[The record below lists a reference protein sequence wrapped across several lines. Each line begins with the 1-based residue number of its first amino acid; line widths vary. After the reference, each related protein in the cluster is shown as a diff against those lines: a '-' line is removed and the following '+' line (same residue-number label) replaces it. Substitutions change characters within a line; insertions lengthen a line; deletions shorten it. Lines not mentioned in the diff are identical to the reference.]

1 MRMTRRNWA
10 THLAA
15 VSLASLLA
23 AATLPVAAQGQPGP
37 KPVAATDSALKEVVI
52 TGSLIPRPKEET
64 AVPTSTITAEDLRT
78 KGFATVADAL
88 QQASFSSGS
97 VQGAQFVN
105 GFTPGAQTLSL
116 FGLSPSYVKYL
127 IDGRP
132 MSDYPALYNGT
143 DVVSSISGIREEM
156 VDHIDI
162 LPGGQS
168 SLYGSDAIA
177 GVINVVLK
185 KHLDAPVVDLRLT
198 GFQNG
203 GGTDRRISL
212 ANSFEFGRFT
222 VLAGVQYQNTDPVW
236 AFQRDLTSQYF
247 GGGTSPAVA
256 ERDWLVLDP
265 FVPIYYFQDPNNC
278 TLADSQFGNT
288 TGKQSR
294 ANRQLDSNGNLTQP
308 GYFCGTFK
316 DAYYTLNNGTESTQ
330 AYLHAT
336 ANITGSMQLYSDV
349 IYSNEIVRFGTGTRF
364 WQTTDP
370 LYPFGVIYDP
380 NIDDYV
386 QLQHIFS
393 PEESGG
399 LANMVNPDTTN
410 ALRATLGVEGDLP
423 WGHWTYD
430 LGFTH
435 TEQRLVEGTR
445 VLFTAPLEAYYAN
458 ILGPNL
464 GPDRYGNGIPTF
476 MPNYAAFYT
485 PLTPAQY
492 ATLGGLALSGSG
504 TEDNML
510 RGQLT
515 NSHLFKLPGGDA
527 GIAVVAEGGDQGW
540 RYKPDPR
547 FLNGG
552 TWGYTASIGDGHRSR
567 YAVTGERR
575 LPLVQKLTMTTSARY
590 DAYQVAGKSGSKG
603 TYNLGL
609 EFRPVPSLLL
619 RGRYGTAF
627 KTPTLSDEF
636 QGQSGFFQTLNDYY
650 WCQLNNFPI
659 SACPNAPISVFGTT
673 EGNPALKPINAKVW
687 DFGIVW
693 APSKALSA
701 TVDYLHWSIDNEVS
715 QQNSDQLLITE
726 NQCRTGVLDI
736 NSPTCVAALA
746 QVHRNAFNLITS
758 IDTPKINVANETVN
772 AVIAN
777 VRYDL
782 AVGVGHLIFNLNW
795 NDMLKHT
802 NQLFPGD
809 PIRDALS
816 DPTWS
821 TEFKSK
827 TDLSTTWAS
836 GDWSS
841 TLYIDYHGKSPNY
854 IATVNGYSDPLAA
867 NLAPWVVTNLS
878 ISYQWSRQLQ
888 LTGTVVNLTDRAPP
902 FDNSYPGTTAQPYD
916 IFNYDVFG
924 RAVRVEANYKF
935 R

>member
-1 MRMTRRNWA
+1 MRVTRRNWTA
-10 THLAA
+10 RFVA

-23 AATLPVAAQGQPGP
+23 ATTLPAAGQSPPGQQ
-37 KPVAATDSALKEVVI
+37 AARDSALEEVVI

-64 AVPTSTITAEDLRT
+64 AVPTSTITAEELRT

-97 VQGAQFVN
+97 VQGAQFVG

-143 DVVSSISGIREEM
+143 DVITSISGIPEEM

-177 GVINVVLK
+177 GVVNVVLK
-185 KHLDAPVVDLRLT
+185 KRLDAPVLDLRLS

-212 ANSFEFGRFT
+212 ANSFQLGRFT
-222 VLAGVQYQNTDPVW
+222 VLAGVQYQNTDPIW
-236 AFQRDLTSQYF
+236 AFQRDLTSPYF
-247 GGGTSPAVA
+247 GGGTSAAVA
-256 ERDWLVLDP
+256 ERDWLVYSP
-265 FVPIYYFQDPNNC
+265 FSGTYYFQDPNNC
-278 TLADSQFGNT
+278 RLVDPQFGYT
-288 TGKQSR
+288 TGEQQR
-294 ANRQLDSNGNLTQP
+294 AHRAPNGVDP
-308 GYFCGTFK
+308 GHYCGTFN
-316 DAYYTLNNGTESTQ
+316 DSYNTINNGQESTQ
-330 AYLHAT
+330 LYLHAT
-336 ANITGSMQLYSDV
+336 ANVTGSMQAYSDLLYSHELV
-349 IYSNEIVRFGTGTRF
+349 RYSTGTRF
-364 WQTTDP
+364 WATSQS
-370 LYPFGVIYDP
+370 YPFGVIYDP
-380 NIDDYV
+380 NLQDYV
-386 QLQHIFS
+386 GLQHIFS

-399 LANMVNPDTTN
+399 LANMINPNRTN
-410 ALRATLGVEGDLP
+410 ALRASLGIQGDLP

-435 TEQRLVEGTR
+435 TEQRLVEGTK
-445 VLFTAPLEAYYAN
+445 VTFTAPVEAFYAN

-464 GPDRYGNGIPTF
+464 GPDPFGNGVPTY

-492 ATLGGLALSGSG
+492 ASFSGTAYSASG

-515 NSHLFKLPGGDA
+515 NSKLFSLPGGNA
-527 GIAVVAEGGDQGW
+527 GVALVAEGGDQGW
-540 RYKPDPR
+540 RYVPDPR

-552 TWGYTASIGDGHRSR
+552 TWGYTAVAGSGHRSR
-567 YAVTGERR
+567 YALTSELR
-575 LPLVQKLTMTTSARY
+575 LPLVKMLTVSASGRY
-590 DAYQVAGKSGSKG
+590 DAYRVAGNTVSKS

-609 EFRPVPSLLL
+609 EFRPVNTLLL

-636 QGQSGFFQTLNDYY
+636 QGRSGFFQTVNDYY
-650 WCQLNNFPI
+650 WCQLHNMPLGTCLQ
-659 SACPNAPISVFGTT
+659 AGISVFGTT

-687 DFGIVW
+687 DVGVVW
-693 APSKALSA
+693 APSKALSV
-701 TVDYLHWSIDNEVS
+701 TMDYLHWSISNEVN

-726 NQCRTGVLDI
+726 NQCRQGVLNI
-736 NSPTCVAALA
+736 SSPTCVAALA
-746 QVHRNAFNLITS
+746 QVHRDAFNLITS
-758 IDTPKINVANETVN
+758 IDTPKINVADETVN
-772 AVIAN
+772 ALIAN
-777 VRYDL
+777 LRYDL
-782 AVGVGHLIFNLNW
+782 AVGAAGHLIFNLNW
-795 NDMLKHT
+795 NDMLAHT

-809 PIRDALS
+809 PLRDALR

-827 TDLSTTWAS
+827 TDLSTTWVV

-854 IATVNGYSDPLAA
+854 LATVNGYGHPGSAD
-867 NLAPWVVTNLS
+867 LAPWVVTNLS
-878 ISYQWSRQLQ
+878 VSYQWSRQLQ

-902 FDNSYPGTTAQPYD
+902 FDNSYPGTTNVPYD
-916 IFNYDVFG
+916 IFNYDVYG
-924 RAVRVEANYKF
+924 RAIRVEVNYKF
-935 R
+935 H